1 LFTKPVYVSWSKI
14 PNPSVPSPTT
24 ATSNV
29 SAYAHL
35 DKPQGRT
42 HFAGDYLSR
51 LVGWQKGAVLSAHHA
66 IGRIAQ
72 QIRG

>member
-1 LFTKPVYVSWSKI
+1 
-14 PNPSVPSPTT
+14 
-24 ATSNV
+24 V